1 MAAMGRMIEGK
12 WDTRDSIPADE
23 RGAFQRAASS
33 FRDRVQDV
41 EPNRYHLYVSYA
53 CPWAHRTLITRALL
67 GLEKAIS
74 VSVADPFMG
83 EQGWIIDGKPL
94 WNWYAA
100 ARANYTGRVTVPTF
114 WDKTTETIVNN
125 ESTEIIRM
133 FDTTFRPLWT
143 RELELY
149 RPEVDAVIQS
159 NYNPINNGVYRCG
172 FAGTQAAYDE
182 AVDELFAALD
192 RNEALLGKQPFLCGD
207 AVTEA
212 DICLFP
218 TLFRF
223 DLVYHTHFKC
233 NVHRLIDYP
242 NLWAYARRIYALPG
256 VANTCRPDHIKEHYY
271 RSHESINPKRI
282 VPKGPAIDWSAP

>member
-1 MAAMGRMIEGK
+1 MGRMIEGK

-23 RGAFQRAASS
+23 RGAFKRAASS
-33 FRDRVQDV
+33 FRDPVPEV
-41 EPNRYHLYVSYA
+41 EANRYHLYVSYA

-67 GLEKAIS
+67 GLEEVVSI
-74 VSVADPFMG
+74 SVADPFMG
-83 EQGWIIDGKPL
+83 DQGWIFGDKPL
-94 WNWYAA
+94 WTWYAA
-100 ARANYTGRVTVPTF
+100 ARADYTGRVTVPAL
-114 WDKTTETIVNN
+114 WDKHAETIVNN

-133 FDTTFRPLWT
+133 FTTRFRPLWT

-172 FAGTQAAYDE
+172 FAGTQAAYDD
-182 AVDELFAALD
+182 AVDELFDALD
-192 RNEALLGKQPFLCGD
+192 RNEALLATQPYLCGD
-207 AVTEA
+207 TVTEA

-233 NVHRLIDYP
+233 NVRRLIDYP
-242 NLWAYARRIYALPG
+242 NLWSYTRRIYALPG

-271 RSHESINPKRI
+271 RSHDSINPKRI
-282 VPKGPAIDWSAP
+282 VPKGPEIDWSAP